1 MTALQPLAMYN
12 SSFAGAEAKYF
23 AERVRGDAGPGR
35 SEQIRR
41 AFEIALGR
49 PPGAVDKEKVAAFFS
64 SLGPGEDALVGLC
77 RVLLNSNEF
86 IYVD

>member
-1 MTALQPLAMYN
+1 M
-12 SSFAGAEAKYF
+12 
-23 AERVRGDAGPGR
+23 
-35 SEQIRR
+35 RR

-49 PPGAVDKEKVAAFFS
+49 PPGPVDKEKVTAFFS
-64 SLGPGEDALVGLC
+64 SVGPGEDALVGLC